1 MNCMENINRTQIP
14 NSMMM
19 KYIKLYKSIGMNSH
33 NHETLIG
40 DYEAMVR
47 QTVRNNTYFFAKIF
61 TTNITDARF
70 KSLIYKDVLPK
81 NKEEK
86 LVLNLKRTFTRI
98 HEDTS
103 TFYLLTSEIQD
114 LLRFVFADII
124 STNKMQ
130 YRKIERTGKNVNLLT
145 GKFTTTREQIEQL
158 SKLFTETV
166 EQEQYEVAYIIMN
179 FYIDFIKIKPFYD
192 KNEEIGLL
200 LAYIL
205 LLSNGYEVY
214 DYISFMEKIYKNL
227 DKWKDLVIKS
237 SFNWEVGYAQILPL
251 HEFVLDESISG
262 YSLLNDLVR
271 DYEYDK
277 QLNKS
282 NNIENTINKLDE
294 IFSKDDIRNVHP
306 YISDS
311 TINRTLK
318 RLRDENKI
326 RPLGKGRSAK
336 WMKLYKSENK
346 LKFEQL
352 DLNL

>member
-14 NSMMM
+14 NSMIM
-19 KYIKLYKSIGMNSH
+19 KYIRLYKSIGMNAH
-33 NHETLIG
+33 NHETLNG
-40 DYEAMVR
+40 DYDAMVR
-47 QTVRNNTYFFAKIF
+47 QTVRNNTYFFSKIF
-61 TTNITDARF
+61 ASSITDARF

-86 LVLNLKRTFTRI
+86 LVLNLKRTFKRI

-114 LLRFVFADII
+114 LLRFVYADVI
-124 STNKMQ
+124 SVNKMQ
-130 YRKIERTGKNVNLLT
+130 YRKIEKKSKNVNLLS
-145 GKFTTTREQIEQL
+145 GKYSTTREQIEQL
-158 SKLFTETV
+158 ANLFNDTK
-166 EQEQYEVAYIIMN
+166 EQNQYEISYIIMN
-179 FYIDFIKIKPFYD
+179 FYIDFINIKPFYD

-214 DYISFMEKIYKNL
+214 DYISFMEKVYKSL
-227 DKWKDLVIKS
+227 DNWKDLVIKS
-237 SFNWEVGYAQILPL
+237 SFNWEVGYAQLLPI
-251 HEFVLDESISG
+251 HEFIIDESITG
-262 YSLLNDLVR
+262 YNLLNDLVR

-294 IFSKDDIRNVHP
+294 IFSKEDIRIIHP

-336 WMKLYKSENK
+336 WMKLYKTENK